1 MEFFR
6 LNSQYCKHPRHKFH
20 TWDLLTHCMPKFL
33 AYYRQMLLSSPFAVY
48 VQYKC
53 TGMKICL
60 FLLKK
65 TKEDNLTH
73 ESIKSMNI
81 YYKCISFALSYMFYK
96 SMLKFTGDLNEHW
109 SISYPSNM
117 HHSKSEFV
125 TFVVFFASYV
135 CMLLTEHS
143 YMHMYW
149 KIDKWL

>member
-53 TGMKICL
+53 IGLKIS
-60 FLLKK
+60 F
-65 TKEDNLTH
+65 KENKRRQFDTWINKINEYILH
-73 ESIKSMNI
+73 
-81 YYKCISFALSYMFYK
+81 KCISFALSYMFYK